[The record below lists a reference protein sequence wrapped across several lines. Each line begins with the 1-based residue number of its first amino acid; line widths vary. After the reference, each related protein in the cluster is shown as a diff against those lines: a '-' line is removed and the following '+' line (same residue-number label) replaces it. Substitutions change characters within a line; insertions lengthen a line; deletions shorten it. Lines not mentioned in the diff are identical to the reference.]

1 MFDSIL
7 STLESI
13 GSFFTWI
20 WDITVSYFNEMMN
33 FFSMVTVV
41 FSNVG
46 SYISWLPI
54 YVTGTVSTIIVIA
67 ILYKI
72 LGREG

>member
-7 STLESI
+7 STLDSI

-20 WDITVSYFNEMMN
+20 WDLLVSYFNELIN
-33 FFSMVTVV
+33 FFSMVAVV
-41 FSNVG
+41 FSNIG
-46 SYISWLPI
+46 AYISWLPVYI
-54 YVTGTVSTIIVIA
+54 TGTVSTIITIA